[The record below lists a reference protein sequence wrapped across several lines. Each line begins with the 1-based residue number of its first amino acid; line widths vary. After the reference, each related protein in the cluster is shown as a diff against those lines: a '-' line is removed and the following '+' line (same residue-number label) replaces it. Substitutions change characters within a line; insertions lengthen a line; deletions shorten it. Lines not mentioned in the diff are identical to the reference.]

1 MYIIP
6 YHLFQQHIICHFR
19 GNFYESNNIIMPIS
33 QKCHE
38 EYQAFVVKI
47 KKSCCFDY
55 WHNNI
60 YDNKYDYIILIN
72 NNLLNHEINKD
83 LLKSIYIKERDYD
96 YLMYPHFC
104 HCSAIKR
111 RLRIIPFVSK
121 FKHDKTS
128 AEVLS
133 ETCCTNISDSN
144 CKWIIPFKKIH
155 KKNIYDI
162 QYNTLNFFSKKN
174 YSKHSKHSKYRQY
187 HK

>member
-83 LLKSIYIKERDYD
+83 LLKG
-96 YLMYPHFC
+96 
-104 HCSAIKR
+104 
-111 RLRIIPFVSK
+111 IIHLQFESDIFVQQVS
-121 FKHDKTS
+121 DKTS

-133 ETCCTNISDSN
+133 CLNLDT
-144 CKWIIPFKKIH
+144 KGIILSLLFIAEQWQKCG
-155 KKNIYDI
+155 YM
-162 QYNTLNFFSKKN
+162 
-174 YSKHSKHSKYRQY
+174 R
-187 HK
+187 